1 MTAEEQLDLWLA
13 GQNVHNDERDECCP
27 DFSCCS
33 PANAWPMEKREEF
46 ARKYRAGE
54 DILPML
60 IGALEAVVPADIYVA
75 GTVPKET
82 LH

>member
-1 MTAEEQLDLWLA
+1 MTADEQLDLWLA
-13 GQNVHNDERDECCP
+13 GQSVHNDERDECCP

-33 PANAWPMEKREEF
+33 PDNAWPMEKREEF

-54 DILPML
+54 DIMPML
-60 IGALEAVVPADIYVA
+60 MSALADIVPADVRVA
-75 GTVPKET
+75 GTVPKEV